1 MTLSSSI
8 RTGLA
13 ACVMLISSATW
24 AGRPFTTE
32 DVGVIDAR
40 NCELEAF
47 GSHARAQSD
56 PSERGAWAQV
66 GCGIGF
72 DTQLAFG
79 VGRFS
84 SDYGARSAAAAMGKT
99 ALRPL
104 SEDSFGMA
112 LAYTID
118 GSRTPGEP
126 LRHTGSSASVV
137 VSVPYGRTMFH
148 ANLGLTRNHVEGRNA
163 KVYAFAVE
171 RLGEQGTDV
180 GIEVFGQSGE
190 SAWIGTGA
198 RYAIEAE
205 KLWVD
210 FSFAVQSG
218 GSHARQVTVGL
229 KHAF

>member
-1 MTLSSSI
+1 MSLWIKLGVAVCVTL
-8 RTGLA
+8 T
-13 ACVMLISSATW
+13 SSATW

-32 DVGVIDAR
+32 DAGVIDAR

-56 PSERGAWAQV
+56 PSERGAWAEV

-72 DTQLAFG
+72 GTQLAFG
-79 VGRFS
+79 MGRFS
-84 SDYGARSAAAAMGKT
+84 SADGSRSAAAASGKT
-99 ALRPL
+99 ALRVL

-112 LAYTID
+112 LAYTVD

-126 LRHTGSSASVV
+126 LRHTGSSASVI
-137 VSVPYGRTMFH
+137 VSVPCGRTMFH

-163 KVYAFAVE
+163 EVYAFAVE
-171 RLGEQGTDV
+171 RLGEQGADV
-180 GIEVFGQSGE
+180 GVEVFGQSGE
-190 SAWIGTGA
+190 PAWVGAGA

-210 FSFAVQSG
+210 SSLAMQSG

-229 KHAF
+229 KYAF

>member
-1 MTLSSSI
+1 MSLWTKLGLS
-8 RTGLA
+8 
-13 ACVMLISSATW
+13 ACAVLISSPTW
-24 AGRPFTTE
+24 AGRPFTT
-32 DVGVIDAR
+32 DDAGVIDAR

-47 GSHARAQSD
+47 GSHARAQSG

-72 DTQLAFG
+72 ETQLALG
-79 VGRFS
+79 MGRFS
-84 SDYGARSAAAAMGKT
+84 SADGSRSAAAAMGKT

-104 SEDSFGMA
+104 TEDSFGLA

-126 LRHTGSSASVV
+126 LRHTGSSATVV
-137 VSVPYGRTMFH
+137 ISVPRGRTMFH

-163 KVYAFAVE
+163 KVYALAVE
-171 RLGEQGTDV
+171 RLGEQGMDV
-180 GIEVFGQSGE
+180 GGEVFGQSGE
-190 SAWIGTGA
+190 SPWIGAGA
-198 RYAIEAE
+198 RYAIAAE

-218 GSHARQVTVGL
+218 GSHPRQVTVGL
-229 KHAF
+229 KYAF